1 MLSIFWKEI
10 NAFFS
15 SLIGYVVIGVFLT
28 IMGLMMFVFP
38 DYSILNYQ
46 YATLD
51 QLFNIAPMIFMFLI
65 PAVTM
70 RSLAEEQQT
79 GTIELLVTRPLS
91 DLQIILGK
99 YFACL
104 VLVAFALLP
113 TLLYYYTVRDLS
125 STPDLPQGNLDA
137 GAITGSYIGLLFLA
151 GVFVAIGI
159 FASALTRNQIT
170 SFILATFLCFLVYW
184 GFDFISRLPVFVGK
198 VDDIVQMFGIDY
210 HYASISRGVLDSRDM
225 LYFLSVI
232 AVFVAMTVTALG
244 QRKW

>member
-15 SLIGYVVIGVFLT
+15 SLIGYVVIGVFLA

-38 DYSILNYQ
+38 DYSILNYK

-51 QLFNIAPMIFMFLI
+51 QLFGIAPMIFMFLI
-65 PAVTM
+65 PAITM
-70 RSLAEEQQT
+70 RSLAEEQQV

-91 DLQIILGK
+91 DLQIVLGK

-104 VLVAFALLP
+104 VLVIFALIP
-113 TLLYYYTVRDLS
+113 TVLYYITVHQLGS
-125 STPDLPQGNLDA
+125 PKGNLDS
-137 GAITGSYIGLLFLA
+137 GAILGSYFGLVFLA

-159 FASALTRNQIT
+159 FASSLTRNQIT
-170 SFILATFLCFLVYW
+170 AFILATFLCFLVYW

-198 VDDIVQMFGIDY
+198 VDDVVQMLGIDY
-210 HYASISRGVLDSRDM
+210 HYASISRGVVDTRDV
-225 LYFLSVI
+225 LYFLSAI
-232 AVFVAMTVTALG
+232 ALFIALTVTALG
-244 QRKW
+244 RRKW

>member
-15 SLIGYVVIGVFLT
+15 SLIGYVVIGVFLAV
-28 IMGLMMFVFP
+28 MGLMMFVFP
-38 DYSILNYQ
+38 DYSILNYN

-51 QLFNIAPMIFMFLI
+51 QLFGIAPMIFMFLI

-70 RSLAEEQQT
+70 RSLAEEQQA

-91 DLQIILGK
+91 DLQLVLGK

-104 VLVAFALLP
+104 TLVVFALIP
-113 TLLYYYTVRDLS
+113 TLLYYYTVYQLGS
-125 STPDLPQGNLDA
+125 PKGNLDS
-137 GAITGSYIGLLFLA
+137 GAIIGSYFGLVSLA

-159 FASALTRNQIT
+159 FASSLTRNQIT
-170 SFILATFLCFLVYW
+170 AFILATFLCFLVYW
-184 GFDFISRLPVFVGK
+184 GFDFISRLPIFVGK
-198 VDDIVQMFGIDY
+198 VDDLVQMLGIDY
-210 HYASISRGVLDSRDM
+210 HYASISRGVIDTRDV
-225 LYFLSVI
+225 LYFLSAI
-232 AVFVAMTVTALG
+232 AFFIAMTVTALG

>member
-1 MLSIFWKEI
+1 MMLSIFWKEI

-15 SLIGYVVIGVFLT
+15 SLIGYVVIGVFLAV
-28 IMGLMMFVFP
+28 MGLMMFVFP

-91 DLQIILGK
+91 DLQIVLGK

-104 VLVAFALLP
+104 ALVIFALIP
-113 TLLYYYTVRDLS
+113 TLLYYYTVHNLGS
-125 STPDLPQGNLDA
+125 PKGNLDS
-137 GAITGSYIGLLFLA
+137 GAIMGSYFGLIFLA

-170 SFILATFLCFLVYW
+170 AFILATFLCFLVYW
-184 GFDFISRLPVFVGK
+184 GFDFISRLPIFIGK
-198 VDDIVQMFGIDY
+198 SDDIVQMLGIDY
-210 HYASISRGVLDSRDM
+210 HYASISRGVIDSRDV
-225 LYFLSVI
+225 LYFVSAI
-232 AVFVAMTVTALG
+232 ALFIATTTTALG
-244 QRKW
+244 RRKW